1 MSISSRRTN
10 DNDQA
15 LVARAKAVIPNGMYG
30 HMSVQSRMPAGYPQF
45 IERADGVH
53 LWDTDGNRYIDLMC
67 AFGPMLLSY
76 GHPSV
81 EVAAENQ
88 RKQRNTATAP
98 APVLVDL
105 AEAYVNQFE
114 HAQWCVFAKNGTDA
128 TTLSVTMARATT
140 NKRKI
145 LVAKGAYHG
154 AAPWCTPAPGGVLPE
169 DRAHL
174 LHYEFNNIAS
184 LNAAAAEAGDD
195 LAGVVAS
202 AFLHDAFRDQEEPT
216 LAFAQATRA
225 LCDSTGAALILD
237 EVRAGLRL
245 SLAGS
250 WAHLGVEPDISAW
263 SKAIAN
269 GHPLA
274 AVMGN
279 NGFRKGA
286 EQVYSTGSFWF
297 EAAPMAAALE
307 TLRVA
312 NAEDLPAK
320 LKASGEAL
328 RAGWQRQSQAAGFGL
343 RQTGPG
349 CMPMVLFDNDP
360 KLETGFR
367 FTQLALD
374 EGLYLHPWHN
384 MFLSLAHDEGVIEE
398 VLEITE
404 RVFERLADE
413 P

>member
-1 MSISSRRTN
+1 MKPPARTN
-10 DNDQA
+10 TKDQA
-15 LVARAKAVIPNGMYG
+15 LVTRAKAVIPNGMYG

-45 IERADGVH
+45 IERAEGVH
-53 LWDTDGNRYIDLMC
+53 LWDADGNRYIDLMC
-67 AFGPMLLSY
+67 AFGPMLLGY
-76 GHPSV
+76 GHAAV
-81 EVAAENQ
+81 EDAANAQ
-88 RKQRNTATAP
+88 RQARNTATAP

-105 AEAYVNQFE
+105 AEAYVNQFA
-114 HAQWCVFAKNGTDA
+114 HAQWCVFGKNGTDA
-128 TTLSVTMARATT
+128 TTLSVTMARAATG
-140 NKRKI
+140 KRKI

-174 LHYEFNNIAS
+174 IHYEFNDVAS

-202 AFLHDAFRDQEEPT
+202 AFLHDAFRDQAEPT
-216 LAFAQATRA
+216 QKFAQAARD
-225 LCDSTGAALILD
+225 LCDRTGAALILD

-245 SLAGS
+245 SRAGS

-274 AVMGN
+274 AVLGN
-279 NGFRKGA
+279 DKFRNGA
-286 EQVYSTGSFWF
+286 EQVYATGSFWF
-297 EAAPMAAALE
+297 EAAPMAAALA
-307 TLRVA
+307 TLEVV
-312 NAEDLPAK
+312 NSVDLPAK
-320 LKASGEAL
+320 LKASGDQL
-328 RAGWQRQSQAAGFGL
+328 RAGWQQQSQAAGFGL

-349 CMPMVLFDNDP
+349 CMPMVLFNDDP

-367 FTQLALD
+367 FTALALE

-384 MFLSLAHDEGVIEE
+384 MFLSLAHDNAVIEE

-404 RVFERLADE
+404 RVFTRLAD
-413 P
+413 

>member
-1 MSISSRRTN
+1 MAKSTHRANTQ
-10 DNDQA
+10 DQA
-15 LVARAKAVIPNGMYG
+15 LVARAQAVIPNGMYG

-45 IERADGVH
+45 IERAEGVY
-53 LWDTDGNRYIDLMC
+53 LWDADGNRYIDLMC
-67 AFGPMLLSY
+67 AFGPMLLGY
-76 GHPSV
+76 GYAAV
-81 EVAAENQ
+81 EEAANAQ
-88 RKQRNTATAP
+88 RKARNTATGP

-114 HAQWCVFAKNGTDA
+114 HAHWCVFGKNGTDA
-128 TTLSVTMARATT
+128 TTLAVTMARAATS
-140 NKRKI
+140 KRKI

-174 LHYEFNNIAS
+174 VHYEFNDVDS
-184 LNAAAAEAGDD
+184 LNAAALEAGDD

-202 AFLHDAFRDQEEPT
+202 AFLHDAFRDQAEPT
-216 LAFAQATRA
+216 PAFAQAARA
-225 LCDSTGAALILD
+225 SCDSTGAALILD

-245 SLAGS
+245 SRAGS

-274 AVMGN
+274 AVLGN
-279 NGFRKGA
+279 DNFRQGA
-286 EQVYSTGSFWF
+286 EQVYATGSFWF

-307 TLRVA
+307 TLRIV
-312 NAEDLPAK
+312 NDVDLPTK
-320 LKASGEAL
+320 LQASGDKL
-328 RAGWQRQSQAAGFGL
+328 RAGWQKQAQTAGFGL

-367 FTQLALD
+367 FTSLALD

-384 MFLSLAHDEGVIEE
+384 MFLSLAHDNAVIEE

-404 RVFERLADE
+404 RVFARLAD
-413 P
+413 

>member
-1 MSISSRRTN
+1 MSNQTHRTMSN
-10 DNDQA
+10 NLA
-15 LVARAKAVIPNGMYG
+15 LVERAKAVIPNGMYG

-45 IERADGVH
+45 IERADGAH
-53 LWDTDGNRYIDLMC
+53 LWDADGNRYIDLMC
-67 AFGPMLLSY
+67 AFGPMLLGY
-76 GHPSV
+76 GHASV
-81 EVAAENQ
+81 EAAADAQ
-88 RKQRNTATAP
+88 RKQRNTATGP
-98 APVLVDL
+98 APVLVEL
-105 AEAYVNQFE
+105 AEAYVNQFD
-114 HAQWCVFAKNGTDA
+114 HADWCVFGKNGTDA
-128 TTLSVTMARATT
+128 TTLSVTMARAATG
-140 NKRKI
+140 KRKI

-174 LHYEFNNIAS
+174 LHYEYNNVAS
-184 LNAAAAEAGDD
+184 LESAVAEAGDD
-195 LAGVVAS
+195 LAGIVAS

-216 LAFAQATRA
+216 AEFARA
-225 LCDSTGAALILD
+225 ARSLCDARGAVLMLD

-245 SLAGS
+245 SLTGS

-274 AVMGN
+274 AVLGN
-279 NGFRKGA
+279 DTFRKGA
-286 EQVYSTGSFWF
+286 EQVYATGSFWF

-307 TLRVA
+307 TLRVV
-312 NAEDLPAK
+312 NEVDLPAK
-320 LKASGEAL
+320 LSASGEKL
-328 RAGWQRQSQAAGFGL
+328 RAGWQQQSQAAGFGL

-349 CMPMVLFDNDP
+349 CMPMVLFDDDP

-367 FTQLALD
+367 FTRLALD

-398 VLEITE
+398 VLEITG
-404 RVFERLADE
+404 RVFERMRD
-413 P
+413 

>member
-1 MSISSRRTN
+1 VANSNSRTHAKN
-10 DNDQA
+10 EA

-53 LWDTDGNRYIDLMC
+53 LWDADGNRYIDLMC
-67 AFGPMLLSY
+67 AFGPMLLGY
-76 GHPSV
+76 GHASV
-81 EVAAENQ
+81 EAAANTQ
-88 RKQRNTATAP
+88 RKARNTATAP

-114 HAQWCVFAKNGTDA
+114 HAQWCVFGKNGTDA
-128 TTLSVTMARATT
+128 TTLAVTMARAATGQ
-140 NKRKI
+140 RKI

-174 LHYEFNNIAS
+174 LHYEFNNVES
-184 LNAAAAEAGDD
+184 LEAAAKEAGDD
-195 LAGVVAS
+195 LAGCVVS
-202 AFLHDAFRDQEEPT
+202 AFLHDAFRDQAEPT
-216 LAFAQATRA
+216 REFAQAVRS
-225 LCDSTGAALILD
+225 LCNATGAAFILD

-245 SLAGS
+245 SRSGS
-250 WAHLGVEPDISAW
+250 WAHLNIEPDISAW

-274 AVMGN
+274 AVLGN
-279 NGFRKGA
+279 DKFRTGA
-286 EQVYSTGSFWF
+286 EQVYATGSFWF

-307 TLRVA
+307 TLHVV
-312 NAEDLPAK
+312 NDVDLPAK
-320 LKASGEAL
+320 LKASGDQL
-328 RAGWQRQSQAAGFGL
+328 RTGWQQQSQAAGFGL

-349 CMPMVLFDNDP
+349 CMPMVLFDDDP

-384 MFLSLAHDEGVIEE
+384 MFLSLAHDTAVIEE

-404 RVFERLADE
+404 RVFSRLAG
-413 P
+413 